1 MEDTTNKDVH
11 VGVHEQVRE
20 HYGKIARGEAGGT
33 GCCGGSACG
42 GGACAPDA
50 AALGYS
56 EAERAAAPAGADLG
70 LGCGNP
76 QAIAALRPGET
87 VLDLGSGG
95 GFDALLAAR
104 QVGPMGQVI
113 GVDMTPDMLA
123 RARGNAAKVG
133 AGNVEFRLGE
143 IEHLPVADRSVDAII
158 SNCVVNLAPDK
169 RAVYREALRVLKP
182 GGRLAIMDVVA
193 TAPLPAELVADP
205 AAFTGCL
212 SGATPVDELG
222 PMLTALGFVDVRV
235 EVRPASRQVI
245 QGWSPGSRVEHYVAS
260 AAIQAVRP
268 QGAGCCGSSP
278 KAPCC

>member
-1 MEDTTNKDVH
+1 MENTTNKDVRKDM
-11 VGVHEQVRE
+11 HEQVRE
-20 HYGKIARGEAGGT
+20 QYGKIARGEAGET

-42 GGACAPDA
+42 NGACAPDA
-50 AALGYS
+50 TALGYS
-56 EAERAAAPAGADLG
+56 EAERAAAPAGADMG

-95 GFDALLAAR
+95 GFDAFLAAR
-104 QVGPMGQVI
+104 QVGPAGRVI

-123 RARGNAAKVG
+123 KARANAAKVV
-133 AGNVEFRLGE
+133 APNVEFRLGE
-143 IEHLPVADRSVDAII
+143 IEHLPIADRSIDVII

-169 RAVYREALRVLKP
+169 AAVYREALRVLKP

-193 TAPLPAELVADP
+193 TGPLPAQLLADP

-212 SGATPVDELG
+212 SGATPIDELV

-235 EVRPASRQVI
+235 EVRPASRQLM
-245 QGWSPGSRVEHYVAS
+245 QAWSPGTGVEHYVAS
-260 AAIQAVRP
+260 ASIQAVRP
-268 QGAGCCGSSP
+268 QGEGCCGSSP
-278 KAPCC
+278 AAPCC